1 MKSNQEIMDYL
12 KPYTEMKGNVY
23 KTLVEVIPNVNNQ
36 MYVFIDIKSSWKGI
50 GGTDTRHYS
59 IKKHL
64 KNNGFLYDESM
75 GCYFRS
81 IYKKYWNKV

>member
-12 KPYTEMKGNVY
+12 KPYTEMEGNVY
-23 KTLVEVIPNVNNQ
+23 KTLVEIIPNIDNQ
-36 MYVFIDIKSSWKGI
+36 MYVFIDIKSSWIGI

-64 KNNGFLYDESM
+64 KNNGFLYDERL

-81 IYKKYWNKV
+81 LYKKYWIKV